1 MEDQCPVCDQTVTS
15 GMIRLRRAEAINSLI
30 VPQRAKIIEVDEAQL
45 HTCELAD
52 DNKELLRTGKYSD
65 INVRLRGEGYR
76 LHRAIVCPKIESFA
90 IFCDSGSK
98 VSAPSLTKSLNPID

>member
-1 MEDQCPVCDQTVTS
+1 MEGQCPVCDQTVPS
-15 GMIRLRRAEAINSLI
+15 GMIRLRRAEAANALV
-30 VPQRAKIIEVDEAQL
+30 VPQRAKIIDIDGAQL

-65 INVRLRGEGYR
+65 INVRLRGEEYR

-98 VSAPSLTKSLNPID
+98 VSALSLTQFLDPID